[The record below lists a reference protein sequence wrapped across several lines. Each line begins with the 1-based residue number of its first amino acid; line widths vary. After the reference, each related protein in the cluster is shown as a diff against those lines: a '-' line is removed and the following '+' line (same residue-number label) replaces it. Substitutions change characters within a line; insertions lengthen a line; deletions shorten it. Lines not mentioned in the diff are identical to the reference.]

1 VHGFATDRGGDHDG
15 LSATAADDQEGPVVS
30 RTDVQQ
36 SDALDHGVRLGLAA
50 YGLVHLLVAYTA
62 VRVAFGDQAKAN
74 QQGALDTLARSPG
87 GQLGLW
93 VVALGFFVLLLWQ
106 AFEAV
111 LGHQREDGAKKAG
124 KRVVSA
130 GKAVVYLA
138 LGVTAVK
145 KAAGS
150 SSSSSGTDS
159 TTARLMSAPGGQV
172 LVGIVGLV
180 ILGIAGF
187 LVWKGLTER
196 FTKDLDSEAT
206 LKSRRTA
213 IVWLGKIGYA
223 AKGVALGVV
232 GILFLTAAVKFQP
245 KRSGGLDQ
253 ALKTLLDQPFG
264 PFLLLAVALG
274 LGCFG
279 LYCLAWARH
288 LDR

>member
-1 VHGFATDRGGDHDG
+1 M
-15 LSATAADDQEGPVVS
+15 VS

-36 SDALDHGVRLGLAA
+36 SDALDHGVRLGLGA

-62 VRVAFGDQAKAN
+62 VRLAFGDHAKAD
-74 QQGALDTLARSPG
+74 QQGALSTLARSPG

-93 VVALGFFVLLLWQ
+93 VAAAGFFALVLWQ

-111 LGHQREDGAKKAG
+111 LGHQRDDGAWKAG

-150 SSSSSGTDS
+150 SSGSSGTDS
-159 TTARLMSAPGGQV
+159 TTARLMAAPGGQV

-180 ILGIAGF
+180 ILVIAGF
-187 LVWKGLTER
+187 LAWKGLTER
-196 FTKDLDSEAT
+196 FTKDLDSEAK
-206 LKSRRTA
+206 LKSRRTP
-213 IVWLGKIGYA
+213 IVWLGRIGYT
-223 AKGVALGVV
+223 AKGLALGVV
-232 GILFLTAAVKFQP
+232 GVLFTAAAVRFEP

-253 ALKTLLDQPFG
+253 ALKTLLAQPFG
-264 PFLLLAVALG
+264 PYLLLAVALG

-279 LYCLAWARH
+279 LYCFAWARH

>member
-1 VHGFATDRGGDHDG
+1 
-15 LSATAADDQEGPVVS
+15 VVS

-62 VRVAFGDQAKAN
+62 VRLAFGDHAKAD

-87 GQLGLW
+87 GQLVLW
-93 VVALGFFVLLLWQ
+93 VVAFGFFALVGWQ
-106 AFEAV
+106 LFEAL
-111 LGHQREDGAKKAG
+111 LGHQRDDGAKKAG
-124 KRVVSA
+124 RRVVSA

-138 LGVTAVK
+138 LGVSALK
-145 KAAGS
+145 KAVGS

-159 TTARLMSAPGGQV
+159 TTARLMGAPGGQV
-172 LVGIVGLV
+172 LVGLVGLV

-187 LVWKGLTER
+187 LVWKGLSER
-196 FTKDLDSEAT
+196 FTRDLDSEAK
-206 LKSRRTA
+206 LKSRRTP

-232 GILFLTAAVKFQP
+232 GVLFTAAAVTFEP
-245 KRSGGLDQ
+245 KKSGGLDQ

-264 PFLLLAVALG
+264 PVLLAAVALG

-279 LYCLAWARH
+279 LYCFAWARH